1 MRQVWHHFLRW
12 EEVKAGMWRK
22 LSKDEEDDYLRRA
35 IEFTGDWK
43 LYGNWMQ
50 RVINEWP
57 ISCEHN
63 LTDLQQN
70 RKAWLGHAAICLA
83 IGCPEYITRAAWG
96 HLTDEQ
102 RNKANAEAQ
111 RAIDRWEAMYADK
124 TGEQCLRLF

>member
-1 MRQVWHHFLRW
+1 
-12 EEVKAGMWRK
+12 VKAGMWRK